1 MTERKVFLSM
11 KISNIGYLLKEG
23 IRGIF
28 LHGFKSFAAVFV
40 TVACLLIVGSISA
53 ITQNLS
59 LMVEELNSN
68 SEILVYIDETYT
80 LDKAKQV
87 ESRVNLVDNVAEASL
102 QDKQKVL
109 EDFRQSFTDP
119 SLLDTVTADT
129 FEYRVRVLLIDN
141 TKLEETQERLLL
153 IPGVTEVQSPDGL
166 IEGFTDL
173 QEVLQIVSLVLVV
186 VLLCV
191 SLLIIFNTVKMAVSE
206 RKVEIAIMKMV
217 GATNG
222 FVRLPYVVQG
232 FTLGALGAGVAF
244 ALEWFIYDAMAG
256 KLNAYET
263 LSFLRFVP
271 FSQILPSMIPVFL
284 GFGLFVG
291 IMGGWLS
298 INRFLKA
305 DAK

>member
-1 MTERKVFLSM
+1 M

-28 LHGFKSFAAVFV
+28 MHGFKSFAAVFV
-40 TVACLLIVGSISA
+40 TVACLLIVGSITA

-68 SEILVYIDETYT
+68 SEILVYVDDTYT
-80 LDKAKQV
+80 WDKAKQV
-87 ESRVNLVDNVAEASL
+87 ESRVRLVDNISEANL
-102 QDKQKVL
+102 MTKEQVL

-119 SLLDTVTADT
+119 SLLDTVTPDT
-129 FEYRVRVLLIDN
+129 FEYRVRVQLLDN
-141 TKLEETQERLLL
+141 TKLSETQERLLL
-153 IPGVTEVQSPDGL
+153 IPGVVEVTSPDGL
-166 IEGFTDL
+166 IEGFTNL
-173 QEVLQIVSLVLVV
+173 QEVLQIVSLVMVV
-186 VLLCV
+186 SLLFV
-191 SLLIIFNTVKMAVSE
+191 SLLIISNTVKMAVSE
-206 RKVEIAIMKMV
+206 RKDEIAIMKMV

-232 FTLGALGAGVAF
+232 FTLGILGAGVAF
-244 ALEWFIYDAMAG
+244 GVEWFLYDAMAN
-256 KLNAYET
+256 KLNAYDS

-271 FSQILPSMIPVFL
+271 FSQLLPLMIPVFL

-291 IMGGWLS
+291 VMGGWRS
-298 INRFLKA
+298 INKFLRA